1 MWSLQTF
8 VDIPE
13 KRQIRTQSRIPQIST
28 KTNLEPFNTGKTTI
42 LAGQN
47 PGHGLEQIQRCIG
60 VKAINV
66 ISISS

>member
-1 MWSLQTF
+1 

-13 KRQIRTQSRIPQIST
+13 KRQIRIQSRIPQMST
-28 KTNLEPFNTGKTTI
+28 KTNLEPFHAGKTTT